1 MAKKRMEESQTIESK
16 SAPPP
21 TPKKDQS
28 APNRQSREGNGGG
41 EGRVTTTPLASG
53 LSTLE
58 FNARVAR
65 KAYELFEARGRDEGR
80 DVEDW
85 LEAERLVKEEL
96 LQQSQAVA

>member
-1 MAKKRMEESQTIESK
+1 MAKKRTETNLEVESK
-16 SAPPP
+16 GAKSAVRKNQSPPNP
-21 TPKKDQS
+21 Q
-28 APNRQSREGNGGG
+28 AGEGNGGA
-41 EGRVTTTPLASG
+41 EARVTTTPLTSG

-65 KAYELFEARGRDEGR
+65 KAYELFQARGGDEGR

>member
-1 MAKKRMEESQTIESK
+1 MAKKRTEASPEIDSK
-16 SAPPP
+16 GAKPA
-21 TPKKDQS
+21 TRKNQS
-28 APNRQSREGNGGG
+28 AADPQFGEGNGGG
-41 EGRVTTTPLASG
+41 DDRVTTTPLASG

-65 KAYELFEARGRDEGR
+65 KAYELFDARGRDEGR

-96 LQQSQAVA
+96 LRQSQAVA

>member
-1 MAKKRMEESQTIESK
+1 MAKKRTETNLEMESK
-16 SAPPP
+16 GAKSVVRKNQS
-21 TPKKDQS
+21 TPNPQIG
-28 APNRQSREGNGGG
+28 EGNGAA
-41 EGRVTTTPLASG
+41 EARVTTTPLTSG
-53 LSTLE
+53 FSTLE

-65 KAYELFEARGRDEGR
+65 KAYALFEARGRDEGR

>member
-1 MAKKRMEESQTIESK
+1 MAKKRAETNLEMESK
-16 SAPPP
+16 GAKSVVRKNQS
-21 TPKKDQS
+21 TPNPQIG
-28 APNRQSREGNGGG
+28 EGNGGA
-41 EGRVTTTPLASG
+41 EARVTTTPFTSG

-65 KAYELFEARGRDEGR
+65 KAYELFQARGGDEGR

-85 LEAERLVKEEL
+85 LEAERLVKEDL